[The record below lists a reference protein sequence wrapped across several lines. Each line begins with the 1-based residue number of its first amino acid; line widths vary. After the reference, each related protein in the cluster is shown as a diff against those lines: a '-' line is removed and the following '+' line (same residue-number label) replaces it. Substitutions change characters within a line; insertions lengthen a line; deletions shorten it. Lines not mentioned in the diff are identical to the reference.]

1 MFFGEVDQVG
11 QVQTSRK
18 SMKKGSWPTLLTLPT
33 FFRRVGGSRRF
44 DATLRISDTTERRLG
59 MESGALEDRE
69 RPNVFGEVD
78 QVGQVQT
85 SRKSMKKGSWPT
97 LLTLPTFFRRVGG
110 PRRLDATLRNSS
122 TTERRLGMESGA
134 FEDRERPNVFGEVD
148 QVGQVQTSQKPM
160 KKGSWPTLP
169 TLPTF
174 FRRVG
179 GPRRLDA
186 TLRNSDATESRLG
199 LES

>member
-1 MFFGEVDQVG
+1 MAFFVFCSKGIAFPGRCVGSGVVSKTCPKLRASPFEVDQVG
-11 QVQTSRK
+11 QVQTSQK
-18 SMKKGSWPTLLTLPT
+18 SMKNGSWPTLPT
-33 FFRRVGGSRRF
+33 FFRG
-44 DATLRISDTTERRLG
+44 
-59 MESGALEDRE
+59 
-69 RPNVFGEVD
+69 
-78 QVGQVQT
+78 
-85 SRKSMKKGSWPT
+85 
-97 LLTLPTFFRRVGG
+97 VGG

>member
-1 MFFGEVDQVG
+1 MAFFVFCSKGIAFPGRCVGSGVVSKTCPKLRASPFEVDQVG

-18 SMKKGSWPTLLTLPT
+18 SMNKGSWPPLLTLPT

-110 PRRLDATLRNSS
+110 PRRLDATLRNS
-122 TTERRLGMESGA
+122 
-134 FEDRERPNVFGEVD
+134 
-148 QVGQVQTSQKPM
+148 
-160 KKGSWPTLP
+160 
-169 TLPTF
+169 
-174 FRRVG
+174 
-179 GPRRLDA
+179 
-186 TLRNSDATESRLG
+186 DATESRLG